1 MGNIRKH
8 TKRPG
13 MKKSLDSIALDKKKQ
28 KHFSKKT
35 KLANKLKKSNVGQNT
50 VSHGVIRLTNIPH
63 GFYEEPMQR
72 YFSQFGRVLDI
83 KVVRSRKTAKPLGL
97 AYVKFQYRGVARI
110 VSQSMNGYL
119 MFNKIMRCKYIKT
132 AKVSEIMMFKNKFTT
147 AKSCPGVL
155 KHRFTVDEYNRKR
168 TPDEDRK
175 RQGRMAEKMM
185 KKEKM
190 LKAMGLNI
198 DLNVQ
203 EDKIFIRE
211 KKSKDSNTIKVEHL
225 TPEESKKFDQAK
237 DELANTIKT
246 KLEEQKENSPEEED
260 TESETEKE
268 EDEEDK
274 EAQMILEVDES
285 EDEIVIKTPPNA
297 VKKIK
302 KSTKR
307 QSTTEEPKSLFK
319 KGKRE
324 IDAGAPT
331 PKVTQTPKRKIS
343 NSNTPKISKQDKMS
357 TPKNS
362 TKKSKAATPGMKTP
376 KMKKQLKIPKSA

>member
-1 MGNIRKH
+1 MG
-8 TKRPG
+8 
-13 MKKSLDSIALDKKKQ
+13 
-28 KHFSKKT
+28 
-35 KLANKLKKSNVGQNT
+35 
-50 VSHGVIRLTNIPH
+50 
-63 GFYEEPMQR
+63 
-72 YFSQFGRVLDI
+72 
-83 KVVRSRKTAKPLGL
+83 
-97 AYVKFQYRGVARI
+97 
-110 VSQSMNGYL
+110 
-119 MFNKIMRCKYIKT
+119 
-132 AKVSEIMMFKNKFTT
+132 
-147 AKSCPGVL
+147 
-155 KHRFTVDEYNRKR
+155 
-168 TPDEDRK
+168 
-175 RQGRMAEKMM
+175 AEKMM

-190 LKAMGLNI
+190 LKVMGLNI

-246 KLEEQKENSPEEED
+246 KLEEQKENSTEEED

-274 EAQMILEVDES
+274 EAKMILEVDES

-319 KGKRE
+319 KKE

-343 NSNTPKISKQDKMS
+343 NADTPKISKKDKIS

-376 KMKKQLKIPKSA
+376 K